1 MPKKRTQKT
10 HPSERMIKKPVQRV
24 EDLEHTLVQN
34 LVELQKIN
42 TDMAEKFD
50 KLSKELS
57 QLLALFELT
66 ARNFAK
72 NAPIGEYEKDKEFLT
87 KIDTLLSQNKIL
99 AKGLAL
105 MEERLRERMYGG
117 QTPFEEPHHEDVFQQ
132 SIAASGK
139 KPLPR
144 F

>member
-1 MPKKRTQKT
+1 MPKKRKKT
-10 HPSERMIKKPVQRV
+10 DSSKKSGTTKRVRRDSEI
-24 EDLEHTLVQN
+24 EHALLKN

-42 TDMAEKFD
+42 TDLAEKFD
-50 KLSKELS
+50 HLAKEIS

-72 NAPIGEYEKDKEFLT
+72 NAPIGEYEKDKDFLD
-87 KIDTLLSQNKIL
+87 KIDKLLDQNKIL
-99 AKGLAL
+99 AKGLSI
-105 MEERLRERMYGG
+105 MEERLRERMYG
-117 QTPFEEPHHEDVFQQ
+117 QNAPAEKPKMPEERFD
-132 SIAASGK
+132 SNLASRG